1 MAWRAFSQLMSKV
14 IVFVHGAGNHP
25 KNYFHE
31 TLAGLTELLGTKPE
45 AVGVWYSDLL
55 QDNPSS
61 KRKKDLDSEEIANFK
76 AAFSMLVY
84 SDFAALPNHERH
96 NAAFILPAQFL
107 AELVAADLAQVA
119 HYLFSTRTFSAV
131 QTRMRDGLNKALGMG
146 DEIVIAGQ
154 SLGSVVAFDC
164 LRETAANSNVST
176 LLTIGSP
183 LSKLRRLNIRTHDLG
198 AIPGNIGEWLNLYDT
213 TDPIA
218 NALGPVFPSRPFR
231 VRDVFVDVDSDPI
244 RTHDYFHNEETLAE
258 LAAAML

>member
-1 MAWRAFSQLMSKV
+1 MSKV
-14 IVFVHGAGNHP
+14 LVFVHGAGNHP
-25 KNYFHE
+25 KNYYQA
-31 TLAGLTELLGTKPE
+31 TLAGLTELLGAEPE

-55 QDNPSS
+55 DEQHSA
-61 KRKKDLDSEEIANFK
+61 KRKKDLDGDEIANFK

-84 SDFAALPNHERH
+84 SDFAALPNHDRH
-96 NAAFILPAQFL
+96 NAAFIMPAQFL
-107 AELVAADLAQVA
+107 AELIAADLAHVA
-119 HYLFSTRTFSAV
+119 EYLFSSKTFNAI

-183 LSKLRRLNIRTHDLG
+183 LSKLRRLSIRTHDLG
-198 AIPGNIGEWLNLYDT
+198 AMPGNIGEWLNLYDT
-213 TDPIA
+213 TDPMA